1 MPTVSRD
8 CWSRGGALGG
18 GDHAAAK
25 NLLDG
30 ALAEWRGGPLRDVG
44 EAPFV
49 EEAVRRL
56 EGLRLGAQADR
67 AEAALALGRHADVVD
82 ELEQLV
88 AEHPLQERLRA
99 QLMLALYRS
108 GRQAQALEIHR
119 EGRRVLIE
127 QLGVEPGP
135 ELRKL
140 EQAILRQQP
149 ELDAPAPGPAST
161 VRVAYRA
168 RRRNAV
174 AVAIVL
180 AIGLAL
186 AAVGFMTRRSPPP
199 ASGTP
204 PNSVAVVD
212 ASTGRVTAD
221 LPVGNEPTSIAVAG
235 RFVWI
240 LNQGDETLTLI
251 DASSQR
257 VTRAVTA
264 VASNGPTVTSVVVS
278 DGTLWAVDS
287 GSGSLSRIAGLCVRL
302 VAHACPSWIPGQHVE
317 HVALPR
323 WARYSSDSMTL
334 AGGAGRLWITSP
346 HLSSVLEA
354 DYGSGRVRWR
364 IAVPGHPTA
373 AAVGRGAVWCI
384 SGGAAGGLVARID
397 PARHL
402 VVARIP
408 LRGTPTGV
416 AIGFGAVWVAVP
428 ARNVVVAIDPRT
440 NAVARTV
447 DVPGG
452 PVAVAVGAGG
462 VWIATG
468 QGRLLRLDP
477 ATGLTTTTVSLGGT
491 PRALAVAS
499 GRVWVVGV

>member
-1 MPTVSRD
+1 
-8 CWSRGGALGG
+8 
-18 GDHAAAK
+18 
-25 NLLDG
+25 LLDG
-30 ALAEWRGGPLRDVG
+30 ALAEWRGAPLRDVG

-67 AEAALALGRHADVVD
+67 AAAALALGRHADVVD

-149 ELDAPAPGPAST
+149 ELDAPAAGPAGT
-161 VRVAYRA
+161 GRVAYRA

-174 AVAIVL
+174 AAAIVL
-180 AIGLAL
+180 VVALALAL
-186 AAVGFMTRRSPPP
+186 AAVGFISRRSARP

-212 ASTGRVTAD
+212 ASTGRITAD

-251 DASSQR
+251 DASSRR

-278 DGTLWAVDS
+278 DGILWAVDS

-354 DYGSGRVRWR
+354 DYDSGRVRWR

-373 AAVGRGAVWCI
+373 AAVGRGAVWVI
-384 SGGAAGGLVARID
+384 SGGTAGGLVARVD

-428 ARNVVVAIDPRT
+428 ARNVVVEIDPRT

-477 ATGLTTTTVSLGGT
+477 ATGRITMSVSLGGT
-491 PRALAVAS
+491 PRVLAVAR